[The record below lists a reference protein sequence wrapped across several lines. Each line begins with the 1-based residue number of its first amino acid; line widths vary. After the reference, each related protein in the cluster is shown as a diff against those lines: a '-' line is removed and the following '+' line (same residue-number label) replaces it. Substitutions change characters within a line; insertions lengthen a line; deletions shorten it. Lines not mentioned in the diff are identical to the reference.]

1 MLQGKSAPIETPARQ
16 AISLDLEQNLYYNT
30 LSEFTISLLGAKRRP
45 KVTFVRMET
54 ACGIPL
60 FVDRDKEESAFSM
73 LTLVNI
79 GSADEL
85 TLGLKRGIAH
95 FFEHMVF
102 ETTEEF
108 PNLQTLASLI
118 EDVGGEIDAGTDL
131 TTTVYWSTA
140 PKRSVRKAVK
150 NLHQMI
156 CKPVFRKDSIKR
168 VTLEIKQEVDENWD
182 DPKSCLDEFFR
193 ATLFAGHPLSNTYCW
208 KSEDLESITVHDLRR
223 FHRSFYHPR
232 NIIFIVAGGIR
243 ARTIRRIIDEFF
255 TEDWTSQ
262 FAKIPPPL
270 PLPQET
276 QNKSATLLRRDL
288 RNAYVAIGN
297 WFPEAHKRNGVV
309 AEVFAMMLNG
319 IGRTSTNFLK
329 GGFSFP
335 MTQCF
340 RDSGLSYSLNIDV
353 TYWRNIGEF
362 VINIYPKP
370 HRVEEAIEQTQ
381 KLIDRVKSDPI
392 LLARAKKAATY
403 NFDISPTSVKDRVE
417 SASDEIQAFGIPI
430 PSEKRNREIK
440 SVRISEIR
448 RFVDEYLSPQKLV
461 TAIIKPPSIENLTPL
476 A

>member
-1 MLQGKSAPIETPARQ
+1 M
-16 AISLDLEQNLYYNT
+16 
-30 LSEFTISLLGAKRRP
+30 
-45 KVTFVRMET
+45 TFVRLKT
-54 ACGIPL
+54 ACGATL
-60 FVDRDKEESAFSM
+60 LVNRDKEESAFSM
-73 LTLVNI
+73 LTLVNV

-85 TLGLKRGIAH
+85 ALGLKRGIAH

-108 PNLQTLASLI
+108 PNLQALASLI

-150 NLHQMI
+150 SLYQMI
-156 CKPVFRKDSIKR
+156 CKPIFKKEGIER
-168 VTLEIKQEVDENWD
+168 VTREIEQEVDENWD
-182 DPKSCLDEFFR
+182 DPKNCLDEVFR

-208 KSEDLESITVHDLRR
+208 RSEDLAPITVNDLRH

-232 NIIFIVAGGIR
+232 NIAFVVAGGIR
-243 ARTIRRIIDEFF
+243 ARTMKRIVDEFF
-255 TEDWTSQ
+255 TEDWTGQ
-262 FAKIPPPL
+262 FAKVPPPL
-270 PLPQET
+270 PLPQEPR
-276 QNKSATLLRRDL
+276 NKSATLLRRDL

-297 WFPEAHKRNGVV
+297 WFPEANKRSGIV

-362 VINIYPKP
+362 VINLCPKP
-370 HRVEEAIEQTQ
+370 HRIKEAIEQAQ
-381 KLIDRVKSDPI
+381 KLINEVKSNQN
-392 LLARAKKAATY
+392 LLARARKAATY
-403 NFDISPTSVKDRVE
+403 NIDIAPTPVKDQVE
-417 SASDEIQAFGIPI
+417 CASDEIQAFGIPI
-430 PSEKRNREIK
+430 PSEKRNRDLR
-440 SVRISEIR
+440 SVRIGEIR
-448 RFVDEYLSPQKLV
+448 RFVDEFLSPEKMV
-461 TAIIKPPSIENLTPL
+461 TAVIKPPSIEDLSPL
-476 A
+476 D